1 MLVNFTDQGMRNI
14 KDTIKRAHAFEEMAK
29 KSGAVLKV
37 LCWTMGRYDVIAVFE
52 APDDES
58 ATALTF
64 STGALGNTRAE
75 MLRAFS
81 FEEMSRPRPDGL
93 TPWGVDNVTR
103 ISPLSWGAPLA
114 IRAQPFS
121 PK

>member
-1 MLVNFTDQGMRNI
+1 MQTYILLVNFTDRGMSDI
-14 KDTIKRAHAFEEMAK
+14 KDTIKRAHAFEAMAK

-64 STGALGNTRAE
+64 STSSLGNTRAE
-75 MLRAFS
+75 MLRGFS
-81 FEEMSRPRPDGL
+81 FDEMG
-93 TPWGVDNVTR
+93 G
-103 ISPLSWGAPLA
+103 ILA
-114 IRAQPFS
+114 
-121 PK
+121 KMV

>member
-1 MLVNFTDQGMRNI
+1 MQAYILLVNFTDQGMRNI
-14 KDTIKRAHAFEEMAK
+14 KDTIKRAHAFEDMAK

-37 LCWTMGRYDVIAVFE
+37 LCWTIGRYDVIAVFE

-81 FEEMSRPRPDGL
+81 FEEMSR
-93 TPWGVDNVTR
+93 
-103 ISPLSWGAPLA
+103 ILA
-114 IRAQPFS
+114 QMV
-121 PK
+121 

>member
-1 MLVNFTDQGMRNI
+1 MQTYILLVNFTDQGMRNI
-14 KDTIKRAHAFEEMAK
+14 KDTIKRAHAFEDMAK
-29 KSGAVLKV
+29 KSGAVLQV
-37 LCWTMGRYDVIAVFE
+37 LCWTIVIAVFE

-81 FEEMSRPRPDGL
+81 FEEMSG
-93 TPWGVDNVTR
+93 
-103 ISPLSWGAPLA
+103 ILA
-114 IRAQPFS
+114 QMV
-121 PK
+121 